1 MISAERRAIERLSV
15 RFVVV
20 AAAVVLVALLAPMA
34 WHYLSPFI
42 IALPFAAMVQPVV
55 GWLEKKLHLKHAPAV
70 MIPVVILVL
79 VLMAALVWFVIYI
92 AGQIRVLVSSG
103 SVRSAITSLQTTLN
117 ELTASADTLS
127 ENGQTFLT
135 ELVNGISGAA
145 MEAVKQLSGSATN
158 VAVGSVLG
166 IPDALIYANFLI
178 IGLYFVAKEYGLI
191 TSILPHHRKH
201 VESGNAA
208 DISRSAMKGAIGYIK
223 MQLFYAVI
231 ALIAGYFFWTAVR
244 NPYASLIAITAF
256 ILEFIPIVG
265 NGTIY
270 IPWAIIALLLGNPRG
285 AAQPA
290 LLYGCLF
297 FFRRLTEPKLL
308 SHTIGVPPLLSLVGM
323 FAGYTAGGIIGL
335 VAGPV
340 VAAVVYAI
348 WRGKV
353 LEPAFDDIRTVRRW
367 LLRRWSDRNQ
377 LPAPGQAPENEGGPW
392 PDDDQPQDKV
402 PEDEA
407 PEDEAPEEEDPAGT
421 GQEGDRA

>member
-1 MISAERRAIERLSV
+1 MISAERRAVERLCV
-15 RFVVV
+15 RFAIV
-20 AAAVVLVALLAPMA
+20 AVVTVLVLLLAPVA

-42 IALPFAAMVQPVV
+42 IALPFAAMVQPMIH
-55 GWLEKKLHLKHAPAV
+55 WLEKHLRLKHSPAV

-79 VLMAALVWFVIYI
+79 VMLAVLIWFVIYI
-92 AGQIRVLVSSG
+92 VGQIRGLMSNG
-103 SVRSAITSLQTTLN
+103 SLRSAITSLQTTLN
-117 ELTASADTLS
+117 NLTESADSLS
-127 ENGQTFLT
+127 DQGQTFLT

-145 MEAVKQLSGSATN
+145 MELIKRLSGSATSI
-158 VAVGSVLG
+158 AVGSVLG

-178 IGLYFVAKEYGLI
+178 IGLYFVAKEYGLV
-191 TSILPHHRKH
+191 TSFLPHHRKH

-223 MQLFYAVI
+223 MQLFYAII
-231 ALIAGYFFWTAVR
+231 ALIAGYGFWNAVG

-270 IPWAIIALLLGNPRG
+270 IPWALIALLLGNPRG
-285 AAQPA
+285 ALQPA
-290 LLYGCLF
+290 VLYGCLF

-323 FAGYTAGGIIGL
+323 FAGYTAGGILGL

-353 LEPAFDDIRTVRRW
+353 LQPAFDDLRTIRRW
-367 LLRRWSDRNQ
+367 ALRRWSDQN
-377 LPAPGQAPENEGGPW
+377 LLNPPEEAE
-392 PDDDQPQDKV
+392 
-402 PEDEA
+402 PEDQTDKRYPPPVPHPAEEA
-407 PEDEAPEEEDPAGT
+407 PADDT
-421 GQEGDRA
+421 EGE